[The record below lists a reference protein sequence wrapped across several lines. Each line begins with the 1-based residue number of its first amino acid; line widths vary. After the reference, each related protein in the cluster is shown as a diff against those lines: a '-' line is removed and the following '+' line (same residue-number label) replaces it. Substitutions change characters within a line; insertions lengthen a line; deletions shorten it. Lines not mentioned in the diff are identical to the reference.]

1 MATRYEYFAGAL
13 PLNQDVSLTYWL
25 SQSFISSTTHLLA
38 YYKQNM
44 YKAAGGTGTLVF
56 RLYKTVSNQ
65 PSGPILATAT
75 YDVAALPTTAALV
88 TIPLAGYQILAGQS
102 YTVTIGLSAGTS
114 GKAYVKITNAGGY
127 SGGAMCWS
135 SNGGAS
141 WTPLAGYDSGF
152 EDWGDPAIVTTAAAS
167 GQTSTT
173 ATLNGNLLVAD
184 SIDQIGFDY
193 GIASGVYTLEVLG
206 TSGAGA
212 FGLGITGLSPAT
224 CYYFRAKAHH
234 TVYGWIYGA
243 EMVMQTTTDTTLASY
258 ENLMTGDNGV
268 WAVGSPS
275 SPYWWTQTFTPTF
288 GHQIKAV
295 RLYGSRA
302 GLIGYA
308 TISIRATDGA
318 GKPTGADL
326 CSNIID
332 MSIVPASTAWFEVG
346 LGAGATLTPAV
357 KYAIVIRVTSSPLNL
372 RYRTPSG
379 YAGGGYGSSTNS
391 GSTWTMDTPDFLFQ
405 ELGESGIQ
413 TYPASEIK
421 AFSAQ
426 GNGYMADFTNIDQ
439 TGFEWSDGGFPWGGT
454 YPNSVTDSTVP
465 GSAGVFGMTM
475 MPLLSIMTYYYRAKV
490 HHTTYGWLYG
500 NQQTFMTTPPTPGV
514 RTDPPSDAQNDHI
527 DAVGYI
533 EWEGESDVDARGFVY
548 GLTSHGDP
556 GDEIAPEDSDYD
568 DFTIEE
574 GSFSIGDFTATLED
588 LLGSK
593 RYYVRAWA
601 HNSYGYAYGEQI
613 MIFTNHNVNF
623 LFPTSDY
630 SKNIRNDT
638 GPGGYWPHHLGA
650 GESRIPHYLL
660 LRGRDSAYHS
670 AYPFGYLTGKYI
682 FEKDDWNDDLYTD
695 LFGFSNPYRRDEGVV
710 KIKWRAFTLAN
721 SYGYGEYYQKLYIN
735 STMYTTPVG
744 ANNIDDQIVIHYTNP
759 NTSLAWTIAALD
771 AIIAGIE
778 MGEEASFG
786 ITACDF
792 LQLDVLWANAAVVTD
807 GVSNYVGTAARLNG
821 HITEDE
827 GADCTVYFQW
837 GLTTAYGTETA
848 EQAGYHLGDAFY
860 QDITGLTETAKYH
873 YRAVIKTDAGEI
885 FYGADM
891 VFPSPSY
898 AGVWLGTEADPF
910 QKEITATVLGF
921 RTERGRDEE
930 LGHAASGIAELTCD
944 NDGGDYSP
952 ERTDGLYVGYL
963 YVGAYLTI
971 LDELDDVVYFM
982 FSGRIDSIEPF
993 PEPDN
998 RYAYILA
1005 ADGGDDLEVAEIE
1018 TPLRAVTDEAVLVAD
1033 VLDAAGWSA
1042 GKRSIDAGVDI
1053 LQLGWFHEIDARE
1066 AINQLEEATRGFF
1079 CVDTEGNAIW
1089 QSRHYRVTGA
1099 RLVSQYTFNESFLK
1113 IGYKWSKKNVK
1124 NRAKVTGSQYV
1135 EWDDDSTL
1143 WYAPA
1148 NFAGA
1153 PFIPAGA
1160 SVNIWAS
1167 LDGPRSSSDA
1177 LVKGTHWNANS
1188 QYDKSGDDLS
1198 DDITVT
1204 PTYYGQAIKFVVA
1217 NAGEHDAYL
1226 VPPDSPPSGAP
1237 GNATLLVIGKI
1248 YEASEFTV
1256 VEEDTPSQA
1265 TYGKRT
1271 ITVDAVFKSNY
1282 NDIQSYAQNLVALLK
1297 DPLPTPVTAQFNA
1310 WTDYP
1315 DSTLK
1320 LQALTRKISDRVTG
1334 VSAHLGVNQDYYID
1348 KIIHEYVVNEGSWI
1362 HLCSF
1367 VLSRAEGQAEGQY
1380 WILGEVGFSE
1390 LGETTILGF

>member
-1 MATRYEYFAGAL
+1 MASLYESF
-13 PLNQDVSLTYWL
+13 VSHNVDSYV
-25 SQSFISSTTHLLA
+25 STTRW
-38 YYKQNM
+38 
-44 YKAAGGTGTLVF
+44 TGE
-56 RLYKTVSNQ
+56 
-65 PSGPILATAT
+65 
-75 YDVAALPTTAALV
+75 
-88 TIPLAGYQILAGQS
+88 
-102 YTVTIGLSAGTS
+102 
-114 GKAYVKITNAGGY
+114 
-127 SGGAMCWS
+127 
-135 SNGGAS
+135 S
-141 WTPLAGYDSGF
+141 WTPLVGHVLTQFKFYLRKASGATGTLTIQVKACSGELPAGAILSQTTYNIASLSTSAAWVAIDLPPFQVFAGVKYATYIGVVSGSPSQPVFIGSYNTGGYARGRFLDSFNAGVSWSSTSGQDVSF
-152 EDWGDPAIVTTAAAS
+152 EDWGDPTIIDTAAAT
-167 GQTSTT
+167 GMTDTA
-173 ATLNGNLLVAD
+173 ATLNGNLS
-184 SIDQIGFDY
+184 SISNIDEVGFDY
-193 GIASGVYTLEVLG
+193 GLVSGSYTDAV
-206 TSGAGA
+206 TTTTIMAGA
-212 FGLGITGLSPAT
+212 FGLGVTGLLPGRG
-224 CYYFRAKAHH
+224 YYYRAKAHH
-234 TVYGWIYGA
+234 TTYGWLYGP
-243 EMVMQTTTDTTLASY
+243 EMALVTTLDPSWSLY
-258 ENLMTGDNGV
+258 ENYDAAGTTNHLFSGNTWRGE
-268 WAVGSPS
+268 
-275 SPYWWTQTFTPTF
+275 TFTPSF
-288 GHQIKAV
+288 GHQLRGIKIKGYVAA
-295 RLYGSRA
+295 GST
-302 GLIGYA
+302 GTL
-308 TISIRATDGA
+308 TVSIRATSG

-326 CSNIID
+326 CSCALPQSCLPTSLDWI
-332 MSIVPASTAWFEVG
+332 AFGFGVG
-346 LGAGATLTPAV
+346 ITLSPAV
-357 KYAIVIRVTSSPLNL
+357 MYAIVVRSTTGVNWRIRVGGIDAYPGYSQYSVDAGVSW
-372 RYRTPSG
+372 SG
-379 YAGGGYGSSTNS
+379 YPADDYMFKEYGNS
-391 GSTWTMDTPDFLFQ
+391 GI
-405 ELGESGIQ
+405 E

-475 MPLLSIMTYYYRAKV
+475 MPLLAVMTYYYRAKV
-490 HHTTYGWLYG
+490 HHTLYGWLYG
-500 NQQTFMTTPPTPGV
+500 NQQTFMTTPPIPGV
-514 RTDPPSDAQNDHI
+514 RTDPPSDAQYDHI

-533 EWEGESDVDARGFVY
+533 VWGGESAVDARGFVY
-548 GLTSHGDP
+548 GLTSRGDP
-556 GDEIAPEDSDYD
+556 GDATAPEDCLYD
-568 DFTIEE
+568 DFTREE
-574 GSFSIGDFTATLED
+574 PGPYGVGSFTAELPD
-588 LLGSK
+588 LLIGR

-613 MIFTNHNVNF
+613 MIFTNPNVNF
-623 LFPTSDY
+623 LFPNSDY

-638 GPGGYWPHHLGA
+638 GPGGSWPHHLEE
-650 GESRIPHYLL
+650 GELRIAHYLL
-660 LRGRDSAYHS
+660 MRGRDSAYHS

-682 FEKDDWNDDLYTD
+682 YEKDDWNDNLYYD
-695 LFGFSNPYRRDEGVV
+695 LFGMTNPYRRSEGIK

-721 SYGYGEYYQKLYIN
+721 GYGYGEYYAKLYIN
-735 STMYTTPVG
+735 STMYTDTVG
-744 ANNIDDQIVIHYTNP
+744 ANNVDDQIVLKALNP
-759 NTSLAWTIAALD
+759 NTSLAWTVADLD
-771 AIIAGIE
+771 AIKAGIE
-778 MGEEASFG
+778 IGEEASFG
-786 ITACDF
+786 ITACDY
-792 LQLDVLWANAAVVTD
+792 LQLDVLWADAAVVTD
-807 GVSNYVGTAARLNG
+807 GVSNYIGTAARLNG

-827 GADCTVYFQW
+827 GCECVVYFQW
-837 GLTTAYGTETA
+837 GLTTAYGTTTA
-848 EQAGYHLGDAFY
+848 EQAGYHLGDAFS

-910 QKEITATVLGF
+910 QKEITNTVLGF

-971 LDELDDVVYFM
+971 LDELDDIVYYM

-1005 ADGGDDLEVAEIE
+1005 VDGGDDLEVAEIE
-1018 TPLRAVTDEAVLVAD
+1018 TPLRVVTDEAVLVAD

-1042 GKRSIDAGVDI
+1042 GKRSINAGVDI
-1053 LQLGWFHEIDARE
+1053 LQLGWFHDVNARE
-1066 AINQLEEATRGFF
+1066 AINELEESTRGFF

-1099 RLVSQYTFNESFLK
+1099 RLVSQFTFNESFLK

-1124 NRAKVTGSQYV
+1124 NRAKVTGSQYI

-1226 VPPDSPPSGAP
+1226 VVPDSPPSGAP

-1256 VEEDTPSQA
+1256 VEEDPTSQT

-1271 ITVDAVFKSNY
+1271 ITVDAIFKSNY
-1282 NDIQSYAQNLVALLK
+1282 NDIQSYAQNLVAMLK

-1320 LQALTRKISDRVTG
+1320 LQALTRKLSDRVTG
-1334 VSAHLGVNQDYYID
+1334 ISAHLGVNQDYYID

-1367 VLSRAEGQAEGQY
+1367 VLSRAEGQAEGQF
-1380 WILGEVGFSE
+1380 WILGEAGFSE